1 MILIKVNLLINLG
14 GLSSYSLLITIVFYF
29 KTNKKKEN
37 LGEILYEYFK
47 LFGEDFDFTKYGID
61 INSTK

>member
-1 MILIKVNLLINLG
+1 
-14 GLSSYSLLITIVFYF
+14 VFYF
-29 KTNKKKEN
+29 KTTKKKEN

-61 INSTK
+61 VTQAK

>member
-1 MILIKVNLLINLG
+1 
-14 GLSSYSLLITIVFYF
+14 
-29 KTNKKKEN
+29 

-61 INSTK
+61 VTQAK